1 MTKEKFPMHENPNTT
16 SSADKS
22 SENNASKILN
32 IVINVVLV
40 ISIIFAAICT
50 YVSFVNTSGNG
61 VPSILG
67 VRLMSIQTPS
77 MKPTIN
83 DGDLII
89 STKVDIKDLRPNDI
103 ITYWTVINGE
113 RSLNTHRIVNIYDGD
128 GFFIFETKGD
138 ANTTADP
145 LTVHEKE
152 IVGIYRFRIP
162 GLGKVFDYLKT
173 GTGFFIVVVIP
184 VFIFF
189 IYHLVQF
196 FRAFFEYQN
205 VKNRI
210 KFEMERDEADALRE
224 EQNNEVNKAA
234 QMAALEAE
242 LREKLRAEIM
252 ADMVKNTPPPSS
264 MPEEAAEGGEQ
275 AEENAETAEPAE
287 EVEETAESVAE
298 SEEAVEPEAENEE

>member
-1 MTKEKFPMHENPNTT
+1 MTQDKVQMKENLNSKNPAENEK
-16 SSADKS
+16 DGKVG
-22 SENNASKILN
+22 KIVN
-32 IVINVVLV
+32 IVINTILI

-61 VPSILG
+61 VPSIFGL
-67 VRLMSIQTPS
+67 RLMSIQTPS

-89 STKVDIKDLRPNDI
+89 STKVDAEDLRPGDI

-113 RSLNTHRIVNIYDGD
+113 RVLNTHRIENIYDGD
-128 GFFIFETKGD
+128 GFLIFETKGD
-138 ANTTADP
+138 ANTSADP

-152 IVGIYRFRIP
+152 LVGLYRFRLP
-162 GLGKVFDYLKT
+162 GVGKAFDYLKT
-173 GTGFFIVVVIP
+173 GTGFFIIVVIP

-189 IYHLVQF
+189 IFHLVQF

-210 KFEMERDEADALRE
+210 KFEMERDEADAVAAEKASE
-224 EQNNEVNKAA
+224 ENQAA
-234 QMAALEAE
+234 QRAALEAE

-252 ADMVKNTPPPSS
+252 ADMQKLMLS
-264 MPEEAAEGGEQ
+264 
-275 AEENAETAEPAE
+275 
-287 EVEETAESVAE
+287 
-298 SEEAVEPEAENEE
+298 

>member
-1 MTKEKFPMHENPNTT
+1 MTQDKAQMQETNNTT
-16 SSADKS
+16 SAEKPQG
-22 SENNASKILN
+22 SKVNKIVN
-32 IVINVVLV
+32 VVINTVLI

-61 VPSILG
+61 VPSIFGL
-67 VRLMSIQTPS
+67 RLMSIQTPS
-77 MKPTIN
+77 MKDTIN

-89 STKVDIKDLRPNDI
+89 STPVDPEDLRVRDI

-113 RSLNTHRIVNIYDGD
+113 RVLNTHRIVNIYDGD
-128 GFFIFETKGD
+128 GFLIFETKGD

-162 GLGKVFDYLKT
+162 GVGKVFDYLKT

-189 IYHLVQF
+189 IFHLVQF

-210 KFEMERDEADALRE
+210 KFEMERDEADALAAEKASE
-224 EQNNEVNKAA
+224 ENKAA

-252 ADMVKNTPPPSS
+252 ADMAKESDPVPEAAPAVEAAPEAEPVAEAA
-264 MPEEAAEGGEQ
+264 PEEAEAP
-275 AEENAETAEPAE
+275 AEPANDE
-287 EVEETAESVAE
+287 Q
-298 SEEAVEPEAENEE
+298 

>member
-1 MTKEKFPMHENPNTT
+1 MTKEKSPIQENPKSK
-16 SSADKS
+16 SSAEKS
-22 SENNASKILN
+22 SEGKVNKIIN
-32 IVINVVLV
+32 VVINVILV
-40 ISIIFAAICT
+40 ISIVFAAICT

-67 VRLMSIQTPS
+67 LRLMSIQTPS

-83 DGDLII
+83 DGDLVV
-89 STKVDIKDLRPNDI
+89 STQVDPSDLRKEDI

-113 RSLNTHRIVNIYDGD
+113 RVLNTHRITNIYDGD
-128 GFFIFETKGD
+128 GFLIFETKGD

-152 IVGIYRFRIP
+152 IVGVYRFRIP
-162 GLGKVFDYLKT
+162 GVGKIFDYLKT
-173 GTGFFIVVVIP
+173 GTGFFVVVVIP

-210 KFEMERDEADALRE
+210 KFEMERDEADALKE
-224 EQNNEVNKAA
+224 EQKKEENKAA
-234 QMAALEAE
+234 EMAALEAE

-252 ADMVKNTPPPSS
+252 ADMAKNNPPESAEKQ
-264 MPEEAAEGGEQ
+264 EESDESAEKQ
-275 AEENAETAEPAE
+275 EESG
-287 EVEETAESVAE
+287 ESVEKDDSPVE
-298 SEEAVEPEAENEE
+298 S

>member
-1 MTKEKFPMHENPNTT
+1 MTQDKAQMQETNNTT
-16 SSADKS
+16 SAEKPQG
-22 SENNASKILN
+22 SKVN
-32 IVINVVLV
+32 KVINVVINTVLI

-61 VPSILG
+61 VPSIFGL
-67 VRLMSIQTPS
+67 RLMSIQTPS
-77 MKPTIN
+77 MKDTIN

-89 STKVDIKDLRPNDI
+89 STPVDPEDLRVRDI

-113 RSLNTHRIVNIYDGD
+113 RVLNTHRIVNIYDGD
-128 GFFIFETKGD
+128 GFLIFETKGD
-138 ANTTADP
+138 ANTSADP

-162 GLGKVFDYLKT
+162 GVGKVFDYLKT

-189 IYHLVQF
+189 IFHLVQF

-210 KFEMERDEADALRE
+210 KFEMERDEADALAAEKASE
-224 EQNNEVNKAA
+224 ENKAA

-252 ADMVKNTPPPSS
+252 ADMAKESDPVPEAAPAVEAAPEAEPVAEAA
-264 MPEEAAEGGEQ
+264 PEEAEAP
-275 AEENAETAEPAE
+275 AEPANDE
-287 EVEETAESVAE
+287 Q
-298 SEEAVEPEAENEE
+298 

>member
-1 MTKEKFPMHENPNTT
+1 MTQDKAQMQETNNTT
-16 SSADKS
+16 SAEKPQG
-22 SENNASKILN
+22 SKVNKI
-32 IVINVVLV
+32 INVVINTVLI

-61 VPSILG
+61 VPSIFGL
-67 VRLMSIQTPS
+67 RLMSIQTPS
-77 MKPTIN
+77 MKDTIN

-89 STKVDIKDLRPNDI
+89 STPVDPEDLRVRDI

-113 RSLNTHRIVNIYDGD
+113 RVLNTHRIVNIYDGD
-128 GFFIFETKGD
+128 GFLIFETKGD
-138 ANTTADP
+138 ANTSADP

-162 GLGKVFDYLKT
+162 GVGKVFDYLKT

-189 IYHLVQF
+189 IFHLVQF

-210 KFEMERDEADALRE
+210 KFEMERDEADALAAEKASE
-224 EQNNEVNKAA
+224 ENKAA

-252 ADMVKNTPPPSS
+252 ADMAKESDPVPEAAPAVEAAPEAEPVAEAA
-264 MPEEAAEGGEQ
+264 PEEAEAP
-275 AEENAETAEPAE
+275 AEPANDE
-287 EVEETAESVAE
+287 Q
-298 SEEAVEPEAENEE
+298 